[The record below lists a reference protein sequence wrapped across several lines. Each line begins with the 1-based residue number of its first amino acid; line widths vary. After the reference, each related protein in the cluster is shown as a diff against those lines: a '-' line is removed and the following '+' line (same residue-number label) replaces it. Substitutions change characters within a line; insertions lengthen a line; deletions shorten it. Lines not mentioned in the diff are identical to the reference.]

1 MRIVLGGV
9 AVLALAIGG
18 AGALRAQT
26 GAGAVDARA
35 FGAREDVRQVS
46 ISPDGKRLAMVRA
59 AAGAG
64 TALYVADLTGDA
76 TPRPILTSSGRPDQL
91 TGCSWSTATRLVC
104 NISTLMTT
112 NGMRLGYSRV
122 LTLNA
127 DGSDMKPLS
136 GETRDRIDGFGQ
148 FGGGIIDFLADDA
161 AGSDAKG
168 GSVLMTRDY
177 GAQMTTGSIT
187 ASTASGLGVERVDT
201 TTLRRQQVERPSG
214 RASEYITDGHGTVRI
229 MGITAASDSGMLRG
243 RTTYMYRKAGDRS
256 WQPLS
261 VVSDDGGVSHGFDP
275 YAVDRDANV
284 AYGFDDHGGRQ
295 ALYRVALDGS
305 LKRELVLDRPD
316 VDVDSLIRI
325 GRQQRVVGASFV
337 TDRRER
343 VIFDPALK
351 ALAASLGRALPK
363 QPIVSIVDASA
374 DEQKLVLFAGSDVDP
389 GSFYLFDRTAKK
401 LSPILSVRPPLGGRT
416 LASVKPISFKA
427 ADGTMIPAYLTLP
440 AGSSGKGLPAIV
452 LPHGGPGDRDEWGFD
467 WLPQFFAA
475 RGYAVLQPNF
485 RGSTGYGAAW
495 FQKNGFQSWRTAIGD
510 VNDAGRYLVSQG
522 IAAPDKL
529 AIVGWSY
536 GGYAALQSAVLDPA
550 LFKAIVAIA
559 PVTDLETL
567 RGEHRNFTNF
577 ELVDGFIGHGAHIR
591 DGSPA
596 QNVDRIAAPV
606 LLFHG
611 DLDQNVG
618 IGESRLMASKLRG
631 AGKPVTFVE
640 YKGLTHQLDDSD
652 VRTDM
657 LGKSDAFLRT
667 ALHIAG

>member
-161 AGSDAKG
+161 AGGDAKG

-325 GRQQRVVGASFV
+325 GRQQRVVGASFA

-536 GGYAALQSAVLDPA
+536 GGYAALQSQVIDPQ
-550 LFKAIVAIA
+550 LFKAVVAIA
-559 PVTDLETL
+559 PVTDLNLLIEEN
-567 RGEHRNFTNF
+567 RKYSGFVQYKD
-577 ELVDGFIGHGAHIR
+577 LVGQGPHTVA
-591 DGSPA
+591 GSPA
-596 QNVDRIAAPV
+596 RQADKFQAPV

-611 DLDQNVG
+611 ELDQNVADAHSELMERRLKAAG
-618 IGESRLMASKLRG
+618 KSVRYIAFDDLEHDLDSHGARSRLLL
-631 AGKPVTFVE
+631 E
-640 YKGLTHQLDDSD
+640 
-652 VRTDM
+652 TDM
-657 LGKSDAFLRT
+657 FLSQSLGQ
-667 ALHIAG
+667 